1 MDKSKEFQTG
11 NILTISFA
19 HFFHDIFTSFLAPVL
34 PLLIDKLSLSYTM
47 AGLLSVF
54 QRVPSLLNPL
64 IGLYADRINMR
75 YLVVLA
81 PLITALFM
89 STLGMI
95 SNYSFLTVALM
106 IVGLSS
112 AVFHVPS
119 PVLIKQAA
127 GRQTGKGMSIFMLGG
142 ESARFIG
149 PIIILSAVSLWG
161 LEGTWR
167 LAIFG
172 ILISIILFF
181 AVRRLNWH
189 HDKHIVKN
197 KTGTKKILKELFP
210 FFMILSGI
218 IFFRAMIKTALTLF
232 LPTYLNAKGYSLWVG
247 GVSLSIIQLSGAVGT
262 LFAGSVSDRIGR
274 IKTLLIITALTPVL
288 SWFFITMNGDY
299 AFVVLF
305 FIGFFLFASGPVILA
320 LVQDVGA
327 DHPAFVNGVFMTL
340 NFSLSSLAV
349 MIVGGLI
356 DIFNFGITYKIA
368 IGLSLIALPLVFVL
382 NAIVKQNSQA

>member
-299 AFVVLF
+299 AFVILF